1 MARLVPNPVGDV
13 VQPLRRVELAVA
25 SLSKELNEIKKLPEI
40 HAELVTLNATM
51 GEVLEALH
59 GLRPDSAGARAGAS
73 GGGKRKPRAGGT
85 SR

>member
-13 VQPLRRVELAVA
+13 IQPLRRVELAVA

-40 HAELVTLNATM
+40 HTELVKLNATM

-59 GLRPDSAGARAGAS
+59 GLRAESAGAGSGAS
-73 GGGKRKPRAGGT
+73 GGGRRKPRAGGS